1 MFKKVFNK
9 KVLGNIGLSIMGGI
23 TAITFAGVAMQMGYS
38 SFKLKTEKQL
48 HILNSV
54 RFVTIV
60 QIGIEEGWVPKPGSS
75 SSETIYLSDVETNYD
90 LSTTLKNPSLDSQNY
105 NESSFIIVQNENG
118 KLKFFVELIEENSS
132 HKYIE
137 NEKEIHLLGID
148 DVTLNI

>member
-60 QIGIEEGWVPKPGSS
+60 QIGIEGMGTKAR
-75 SSETIYLSDVETNYD
+75 
-90 LSTTLKNPSLDSQNY
+90 
-105 NESSFIIVQNENG
+105 
-118 KLKFFVELIEENSS
+118 LIF
-132 HKYIE
+132 K
-137 NEKEIHLLGID
+137 
-148 DVTLNI
+148 